1 MYRRPRLVRS
11 LVTLLPL
18 LAAGSLIFLPAA
30 TRGGDPA
37 QAVELILRGGGPDED
52 AAASL
57 LSPSAA
63 FELRAPMPLV
73 AADRVGQP
81 AADSPLVLTPAL
93 PGTFRWTSQRG
104 GVFTPSEPPPL
115 GTTYKAALRPDLKD
129 AAGEPVR
136 ADFRQTFHTPPLEV
150 RGTVVGGMSDTAP
163 GPKLQ
168 LLFNAAIEPD
178 HLAKALSFRNPAGG
192 APVPAVV
199 AVPTEKDINPFG
211 RRAAQLTWKERF
223 EAAHELPSL
232 NPPAPRATALN
243 RVVVTPAAPLPPG
256 KDWKLVAAAGLP
268 AAEPGVAL
276 PAAVE
281 IPAGNIEP
289 FEFKGVQ
296 AINGP
301 ADARRLAVRFSR
313 SLDKEVT
320 AQTIGRWVHV
330 TPEPEN
336 MKFHVRTS
344 ESYVPFNS
352 VEITGDFEGDEE
364 YEITVGAGLPSL
376 GKFYT
381 LAAEARSTAHFVD
394 ETPQIAFPSFTVEQL
409 GAGRREFALN
419 ARNAAEVRLR
429 AKLVPADQA
438 VQAQLAFDKSNYSH
452 EDYGYTSGHRL
463 DFDRFP
469 GKIVYD
475 KKIAGSTAK
484 DKPATV
490 PLQWDDIL
498 GAHHNGMVLLE
509 AEQPRPSP
517 GQMKRAGAQV
527 LVQVTNLGV
536 VWKTSRDGELLTY
549 VFSMADAAP
558 VKASVRL
565 LDAEGRPLAGKRGA
579 GATTLADGLAW
590 VPPGTGKAAW
600 LEVTAGD
607 DCHVLPYGNDRADS
621 LSLYRFHL
629 PASASPPEDDGP
641 ADGNDDG
648 NTGNAKAAGPKPPQ
662 REVLLFT
669 ERGVYKPGEEA
680 HLKAIVREWRGDGLA
695 NVQAG
700 TPATLRAFDAKG
712 RRFWE
717 KDVHF
722 SAAGSLA
729 ETIPLPKS
737 GLGRYRVE
745 IAFDGKKAA
754 EDTGMDYVD
763 DSQTDDPDD
772 DDSDDATPNVCRF
785 QVQEYQPNAFLVK
798 LAKPANSPVGAGP
811 VPLTLS
817 ARYYM
822 GKTLSHA
829 KAVWS
834 LKAVDSPFEPDGFDD
849 YVFGSNELDGRFNQ
863 QRGELALDGQGALS
877 DRGEL
882 PFAPLI
888 VLNTESPGPRRV
900 GMQASVTDQDQQTV
914 AARTAFTVHSSDF
927 YLGLRKMPD
936 VVRAGEPLPLEVIA
950 VSDDGQPCGEP
961 VKIAAKLSRIEW
973 RTNRVANDSGQS
985 DYDSHPHLVPAGSV
999 DLRTTG
1005 VRRVGTS
1012 WQPEAEAASL
1022 LAAMGQKPAAP
1033 DAAPPAATAVA
1044 PGSARSLVP
1053 AEPGEYVVV
1062 VTAQDAAGR
1071 AVRSA
1076 TTFSVLGDKEAEW
1089 GLRNAWQVPL
1099 VPDRAEYHPGEKATI
1114 LVKTPISGRA
1124 LVTVE
1129 REGVSRAFVAE
1140 IAKEHPAVQVPILPG
1155 DAPNVYVSVLL
1166 LRGVEQSPR
1175 RIKEPEYRAGYCQL
1189 LVPKADTRLA
1199 VEVHPEKAEYQPG
1212 DEAAVQVT
1220 VTDEAHRPAAGAE
1233 VTLYAVDKGVL
1244 SLTGYQMPDLLKT
1257 FYHPRPLDVLTG
1269 LTLPDL
1275 LSEDPADLDFD
1286 GEKGYAANK
1295 GYLVGGGGEE
1305 GRGDRLRQNF
1315 VACAY
1320 WNATL
1325 VTDAEGRVSA
1335 RFPTPDSLTEY
1346 AVMAVVHE
1354 GGRANDGP
1362 APGRFGTGQGVFR
1375 VNKPLMLEP
1384 ALPRF
1389 GNVGDHLFL
1398 RAVVHNQSPTPGEAE
1413 VTLDLDDK
1421 AAFDGANGSQAGRTR
1436 RLHLAPG
1443 ESKTVDIPV
1452 VFTHTGEASWT
1463 WHARMA
1469 GTGPDAPAYRDT
1481 VRSTLPVDHP
1491 TPRRSEVAHLR
1502 VDDGHADDLLA
1513 RVNPELLEGE
1523 DGIIRVSVSTSRLG
1537 EIGEGVDALLHYPY
1551 GCVEQTTSSLL
1562 PWLALKDF
1570 SDAFPDLRHTPRERD
1585 DAVARGVDR
1594 LVGMQTDGGGLAYW
1608 PDVTGRSP
1616 SPWGS
1621 AYGGLGLAL
1630 AKQAGY
1636 YVPPASFN
1644 KLCQYLSERLRS
1656 DQAAEHD
1663 TYHEHSETDRCLA
1676 LYALAVAGKG
1686 EPAYYEKFY
1695 AQRDTLSPED
1705 RTLVALAI
1713 AQDKGSADMIR
1724 ALLQPGPR
1732 DRERPDAWNEFASAS
1747 VLDGMRLLAWCRFQP
1762 QDPAVESKVDRL
1774 LDGRTGADGTWQ
1786 TTQGN
1791 AWAVL
1796 AMAAYA
1802 RDVEKPV
1809 PNASGTVALG
1819 ERSQPFQL
1827 KDRTAAAVCEFPLD
1841 AGTAAGK
1848 EKLALTGGK
1857 GGRLYVQ
1864 TKVESRPR
1872 GGDALTAAPTNGKG
1886 GYVIRRQYEKLND
1899 DGSRASAGDLKVGDR
1914 VLVSLTI
1921 EAPDRA
1927 SYVAVDDPLP
1937 AVLEAV
1943 NPDFKTSGA
1952 GGNAPR
1958 GGGSWWVSDYHELR
1972 ADRAVF
1978 FCDTLYAGHF
1988 HLQYLARVRAAG
2000 TATAPPAKIEE
2011 MYHPERYAET
2021 AAESVSSQALE

>member
-1 MYRRPRLVRS
+1 MYRCPRLVRS
-11 LVTLLPL
+11 LVTLLLL
-18 LAAGSLIFLPAA
+18 LAAGSLVFLPAA
-30 TRGGDPA
+30 VRGGDPA
-37 QAVELILRGGGPDED
+37 PTAELILRGGSTDEEAD
-52 AAASL
+52 ATL

-63 FELRAPMPLV
+63 FELRAAVPLV

-81 AADSPLVLTPAL
+81 AADPPLVLTPAL

-115 GTTYKAALRPDLKD
+115 GTTYKVALRPDLKD
-129 AAGEPVR
+129 AAGEPVH
-136 ADFRQTFHTPPLEV
+136 AEFRQTFHTPPLEV
-150 RGTVVGGMSDTAP
+150 RGKHIGYPDQEP
-163 GPKLQ
+163 DRGPRLE
-168 LLFNAAIEPD
+168 LLFNAAVDPARIAD
-178 HLAKALSFRNPAGG
+178 SLSYRNPAGG
-192 APVPAVV
+192 PAVPVSVRLPTDKEGFVFGPKVPARTWRERFAAAHAPSSTDP
-199 AVPTEKDINPFG
+199 AVP
-211 RRAAQLTWKERF
+211 RA
-223 EAAHELPSL
+223 EAI
-232 NPPAPRATALN
+232 N
-243 RVVVTPAAPLPPG
+243 RVIVTPVQPLPAG
-256 KDWKLVAAAGLP
+256 KHWKLVAAAGL
-268 AAEPGVAL
+268 AGTDPGATL

-281 IPAGNIEP
+281 IAAGDVEP
-289 FEFKGVQ
+289 FEVKKIEASNDGAKDRSLTVTFSKSLEKNLSAETLGKWIHVSP
-296 AINGP
+296 AP
-301 ADARRLAVRFSR
+301 ADMKIDDSWNNNVFAIKGSFESDQDYEVTVSADVVSAAGLYKLPAEKTQTVRF
-313 SLDKEVT
+313 
-320 AQTIGRWVHV
+320 
-330 TPEPEN
+330 
-336 MKFHVRTS
+336 
-344 ESYVPFNS
+344 VP
-352 VEITGDFEGDEE
+352 
-364 YEITVGAGLPSL
+364 
-376 GKFYT
+376 
-381 LAAEARSTAHFVD
+381 
-394 ETPQIAFPSFTVEQL
+394 ETPLIAFTDYNVDQL
-409 GAGRREFALN
+409 SAGRRGFALE
-419 ARNAAEVRLR
+419 ARNAAVVRLR
-429 AKLVPADQA
+429 ARLIPPDQA
-438 VQAQLAFDKSNYSH
+438 MQARLAFQK
-452 EDYGYTSGHRL
+452 GHLDPKTGAFLDNRL

-469 GKIVYD
+469 GKVVFE
-475 KKIAGSTAK
+475 KEVAGSTAL

-490 PLQWDDIL
+490 SLSWDDVL
-498 GAHHNGMVLLE
+498 GPHGNGTVLLE
-509 AEQPRPSP
+509 AEQPRPT
-517 GQMKRAGAQV
+517 GKERKRAGAQV

-549 VFSMADAAP
+549 VFSMVDAAP

-565 LDAEGRPLAGKRGA
+565 LDADGRPLTGKRGA

-590 VPPGTGKAAW
+590 VPSGTGKAAW

-607 DCHVLPYGNDRADS
+607 DCHVVPFGNGRGDS

-629 PASASPPEDDGP
+629 PPSAFPSDDDSP
-641 ADGNDDG
+641 ADGSDDAS
-648 NTGNAKAAGPKPPQ
+648 AKAAAPKPPP

-680 HLKAIVREWRGDGLA
+680 HLKAVVREWREDGLA
-695 NVQAG
+695 NVPAG

-717 KDVHF
+717 KDVNF

-754 EDTGMDYVD
+754 EDTGLDYAD
-763 DSQTDDPDD
+763 DSQTDDAD
-772 DDSDDATPNVCRF
+772 DDSDDPTPDVCRF

-798 LAKPANSPVGAGP
+798 LAKPAASPVGAGP
-811 VPLTLS
+811 VPLTLA

-829 KAVWS
+829 TAVWS
-834 LKAVDSPFEPDGFDD
+834 LKAVDSTFRPDGFDD
-849 YVFGSNELDGRFNQ
+849 YVFGSTELDGRFSRQ
-863 QRGELALDGQGALS
+863 PGELALDGRGALS

-882 PFAPLI
+882 PFAPQI
-888 VLNTESPGPRRV
+888 VLNTASPGPRRV
-900 GMQASVTDQDQQTV
+900 VMQASVTDQDQQTV

-927 YLGLRKMPD
+927 YLGVRQMPD

-950 VSDDGQPCGEP
+950 VGGDGQPRGEP
-961 VKIAAKLSRIEW
+961 VNLTARLSRIEW
-973 RTNRVANDSGQS
+973 RTNRVANDSGRS
-985 DYDSHPHLVPAGSV
+985 DYDSHPRLVPVGSV
-999 DLRTTG
+999 DLRTTD
-1005 VRRVGTS
+1005 VRRIGAS

-1022 LAAMGQKPAAP
+1022 LAALGQGPAASG
-1033 DAAPPAATAVA
+1033 AAAPAATAVA
-1044 PGSARSLVP
+1044 PGSAESLVP
-1053 AEPGEYVVV
+1053 TEPGEYVVV
-1062 VTAQDAAGR
+1062 VTARDAAGR
-1071 AVRSA
+1071 AVQSA
-1076 TTFSVLGDKEAEW
+1076 AAFSVLGDKEAEW

-1129 REGVSRAFVAE
+1129 REGVSRAFVVE
-1140 IAKEHPAVQVPILPG
+1140 IAKEHPAVQVPVLPG

-1199 VEVHPEKAEYQPG
+1199 VEVRPEKAEYQPG

-1220 VTDEAHRPAAGAE
+1220 VTDEAHRPTAGAE

-1244 SLTGYQMPDLLKT
+1244 SLTGYQVPNLLKT
-1257 FYHPRPLDVLTG
+1257 FYHPRPLEVLTG

-1275 LSEDPADLDFD
+1275 LSEDPDDLNF
-1286 GEKGYAANK
+1286 GEEKGYAANK

-1325 VTDAEGRVSA
+1325 VTDAEGRVTA

-1354 GGRANDGP
+1354 GGRTGDNL
-1362 APGRFGTGQGVFR
+1362 APGRFGTGQGAFR

-1398 RAVVHNQSPTPGEAE
+1398 RAVVHNQSPAPGEAE

-1421 AAFDGANGSQAGRTR
+1421 AALDGANGSGAGRTR

-1469 GTGPDAPAYRDT
+1469 GAGPEAPAYRDS

-1513 RVNPELLEGE
+1513 KVNPELLEGE

-1537 EIGEGVDALLHYPY
+1537 EIAEGVDALLNYPY

-1570 SDAFPDLRHTPRERD
+1570 SDAFPDLRHTPQERD
-1585 DAVARGVDR
+1585 DVVARGVDK

-1608 PDVTGRSP
+1608 PNVTGCAP

-1630 AKQAGY
+1630 AKRAGY

-1644 KLCQYLSERLRS
+1644 KLCQYLSGLLRS

-1695 AQRDTLSPED
+1695 AKRDTLSPED
-1705 RTLVALAI
+1705 RTLLALAI
-1713 AQDKGSADMIR
+1713 AEDKGSADMIR

-1732 DRERPDAWNEFASAS
+1732 DQERPDAWNEFASTS
-1747 VLDGMRLLAWCRFQP
+1747 VLDGMRLLAWCRSRP
-1762 QDPAVESKVDRL
+1762 QDPAVEARVDRL
-1774 LDGRTGADGTWQ
+1774 LDDRTQADGTWQ

-1796 AMAAYA
+1796 AMTAYA

-1809 PNASGTVALG
+1809 PNAAGTVALG

-1827 KDRTAAAVCEFPLD
+1827 KGRTTAAVCEFPLD
-1841 AGTAAGK
+1841 AGAAAGQ
-1848 EKLALTGGK
+1848 EKLTLTGGR
-1857 GGRLYVQ
+1857 GGRLFVQ

-1872 GGDALTAAPTNGKG
+1872 GGDALTAAPTNGLG

-1899 DGSRASAGDLKVGDR
+1899 DGSSAPAENLKVGDR

-1921 EAPDRA
+1921 DAPNRA

-2000 TATAPPAKIEE
+2000 TATAPAAKIEE
-2011 MYHPERYAET
+2011 MYHPDRYAET
-2021 AAESVSSQALE
+2021 AAGSVSSKALE